1 VFNTFSQTFYYD
13 AAPPDGVIAFP
24 GPSDT
29 LRSQQYGVVVRADA
43 NVTSVEYN
51 ISDSSTANDDVNT
64 GLSNG
69 NGTNVSGIIFVAAR
83 EVTPSTSLNATYP
96 NFPREYRFNYYAVPA
111 SGNATVT
118 VRLKKLTSSVLT
130 NRVTLRTRTVATA
143 APAQTLEVAFPGT
156 DGQTLNLNPNSSY
169 GLVFRF
175 SDVLTANI
183 TNFNIVIDG
192 SVQPRYA
199 PDGTNAFYYFQ
210 DQTGG
215 DGKNELRY
223 NWTNIAS
230 GQHVIECFFNGDGLA
245 LEAQRF
251 VNAQITGATVSIVNP
266 PAADSQGRS
275 PYQIVLPS
283 QNGVPLVTTFPIAV
297 HTPTNVTN
305 VFISFSTNAFPSG
318 AAVPDPDYIG
328 SIAKWDFTWSN
339 LMQGTFTIRADAVTA
354 GTTNSATRVV
364 EVLYAPVDQFRII
377 APSKNGDTFMFSIQ
391 TLDGRTY
398 VVEYADDL
406 ANPVWHSMPNVN
418 GDGSVKVISD
428 NAPGVPQRF
437 YRFRTL

>member
-1 VFNTFSQTFYYD
+1 
-13 AAPPDGVIAFP
+13 
-24 GPSDT
+24 
-29 LRSQQYGVVVRADA
+29 
-43 NVTSVEYN
+43 
-51 ISDSSTANDDVNT
+51 
-64 GLSNG
+64 
-69 NGTNVSGIIFVAAR
+69 
-83 EVTPSTSLNATYP
+83 
-96 NFPREYRFNYYAVPA
+96 
-111 SGNATVT
+111 
-118 VRLKKLTSSVLT
+118 
-130 NRVTLRTRTVATA
+130 
-143 APAQTLEVAFPGT
+143 
-156 DGQTLNLNPNSSY
+156 
-169 GLVFRF
+169 
-175 SDVLTANI
+175 
-183 TNFNIVIDG
+183 
-192 SVQPRYA
+192 
-199 PDGTNAFYYFQ
+199 
-210 DQTGG
+210 
-215 DGKNELRY
+215 
-223 NWTNIAS
+223 
-230 GQHVIECFFNGDGLA
+230 
-245 LEAQRF
+245 
-251 VNAQITGATVSIVNP
+251 VSIVNP